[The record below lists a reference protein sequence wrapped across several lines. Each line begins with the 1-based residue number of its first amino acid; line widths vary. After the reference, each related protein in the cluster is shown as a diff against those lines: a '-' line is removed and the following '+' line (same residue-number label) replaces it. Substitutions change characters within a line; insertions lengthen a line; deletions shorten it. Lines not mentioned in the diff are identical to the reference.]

1 MDQVGRLRA
10 GAWEQSMEHSPDK
23 MALGRTAATPWQ
35 IGGRGWWRI
44 LRRVQQG
51 IGNDNLNL
59 AAGGIAYYGLLA
71 LVPALVA
78 AVGLYGL
85 VNDPQT
91 VRSQLEAAT
100 GYLPA
105 SAQPLLDEQLTQLAT
120 AAPQGLGL
128 GSLLSLLL
136 AIYGASRAANG
147 LIMGLN
153 MAYEEQ
159 ETRGFVALTL
169 RSLLFTVGGIIF
181 LLVGLSLVIGVPVWL
196 ASLNL
201 PDAIAVPLR
210 LLWWLVPAAMFTLAL
225 ALAYGFGPA
234 RRRARWQWLSAG
246 SVLGTLI
253 WLAGSAGFF
262 VYVNNFS
269 NYNATYGSLGAV
281 VILLIWFYLS
291 AFAVL
296 LGAKLNA
303 EMEHQTGRDTT
314 IGPDR
319 PRGKRDAFVADHL
332 PNGS

>member
-1 MDQVGRLRA
+1 MQ
-10 GAWEQSMEHSPDK
+10 HSPDK
-23 MALGRTAATPWQ
+23 VELGRTARAPWQ
-35 IGGRGWWRI
+35 IGGVGWWRI
-44 LRRVQQG
+44 LRRVQQR

-91 VRSQLEAAT
+91 VRSQLQAAAE
-100 GYLPA
+100 YLPA
-105 SAQPLLDEQLTQLAT
+105 SAQPLLDEQLTQLTT

-159 ETRGFVALTL
+159 ETRGFIALTL
-169 RSLLFTVGGIIF
+169 RSLLFTIGGIVF

-196 ASLNL
+196 ASLDL
-201 PDAIAVPLR
+201 PAVIAAPLQ
-210 LLWWLVPAAMFTLAL
+210 LLWWLVPAAVFTLAL

-246 SVLGTLI
+246 SVLGTFI
-253 WLAGSAGFF
+253 WLVGSAGFF
-262 VYVNNFS
+262 IYVNNFS
-269 NYNATYGSLGAV
+269 NYNAAYGSLGAV

>member
-1 MDQVGRLRA
+1 MR
-10 GAWEQSMEHSPDK
+10 HSPDK
-23 MALGRTAATPWQ
+23 VELGRTAHAPWQ
-35 IGGRGWWRI
+35 IGGAGWWRI
-44 LRRVQQG
+44 LRRVQRG
-51 IGNDNLNL
+51 ISNDNLNL

-91 VRSQLEAAT
+91 VRSQLAAAA

-105 SAQPLLDEQLTQLAT
+105 SAQPLLTQLTT
-120 AAPQGLGL
+120 AATQGLGL

-136 AIYGASRAANG
+136 ALYGASRAANG

-159 ETRGFVALTL
+159 ETRGFIALTL
-169 RSLLFTVGGIIF
+169 RSLLFTFGGIVF

-196 ASLNL
+196 ASLNM
-201 PDAIAVPLR
+201 PTAIAAPLQ

-234 RRRARWQWLSAG
+234 RRRARWQWLSTG

-319 PRGKRDAFVADHL
+319 PRGDRDAFVADHL
-332 PNGS
+332 PKGNQ